1 LFAATS
7 VMLQEASQRGEPR
20 VKRDSKRRWIVPL
33 TIGLLLLSLSA
44 AFAASAASEKIGVA
58 VGIPPIAFFVE
69 RIGGDQVTVQTLL
82 APGQSPETYSP
93 TPVEMARLSKASL
106 YFEVGV
112 PFEQQLAGT
121 IESAYPHLLIVDLR
135 SKLAPE
141 LRLEAVDHQE
151 DDPHYWLNPRLME
164 QASLVIRDALTS
176 VNPSDSSVFAANCDR
191 LIVDLKRADSTV
203 ALILHAF
210 RNRDM
215 WVFHPAYGYF
225 ARAYGLQQVAIQY
238 EGKEPTGRELASLVD
253 RAKADKVRTIFVQ
266 PQFSE
271 QTAET
276 IARQIGA
283 RIQPLDPLAHDYLAN
298 LIVMAKDIAA
308 GLGGIK

>member
-1 LFAATS
+1 MVRSNQWLACLS
-7 VMLQEASQRGEPR
+7 
-20 VKRDSKRRWIVPL
+20 
-33 TIGLLLLSLSA
+33 IGLLILSFSA
-44 AFAASAASEKIGVA
+44 AFAGETAPEKIGVA

-69 RIGGDQVTVQTLL
+69 KIGGEQVTVQTML

-93 TPVEMARLSKASL
+93 TPVEMARISSAEI

-121 IESAYPHLLIVDLR
+121 IESAYPHLKIIDLR
-135 SKLAPE
+135 AALAPE
-141 LRLEAVDHQE
+141 LQVESNDDHE
-151 DDPHYWLNPRLME
+151 DDPHYWLDPKLME
-164 QASLVIRDALTS
+164 KASLIIRNELIALR
-176 VNPSDSSVFAANCDR
+176 PDDSAIFASNYDK
-191 LIVDLKRADSTV
+191 LIGELQETDSTV
-203 ALILHAF
+203 AVVLHAY
-210 RNRDM
+210 RDRDM

-225 ARAYGLQQVAIQY
+225 ARAYGLKQVAIQY

-253 RAKADKVRTIFVQ
+253 KAKADKVRTIFVQ

-276 IARQIGA
+276 IAGQIGA

-298 LIVMAKDIAA
+298 LKIMAKDIAA